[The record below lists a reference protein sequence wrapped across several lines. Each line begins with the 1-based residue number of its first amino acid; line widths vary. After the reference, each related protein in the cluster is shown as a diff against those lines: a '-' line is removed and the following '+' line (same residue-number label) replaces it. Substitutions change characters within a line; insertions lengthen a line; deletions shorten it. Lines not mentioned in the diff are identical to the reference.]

1 MASGVLKIIDH
12 RQAHWGNDT
21 LLVLITTPGPHA
33 PRILA
38 LDIGGSHVSAAVVDS
53 RSRDIVVGTRTHV
66 DVDEG
71 AARDV
76 ILDTWAEAALRAADG
91 LGVGGVSGIGIA
103 MPAPFDYR
111 RGVSLMQHKFR
122 ALYGLPVV
130 ALLAERFRRSPLEGA
145 PIAVANDADLFALG
159 EWWAGAAQG
168 RRRMI
173 GLTLGTGLGSGF
185 VADGHIVNGGAEVPP
200 EGEIWNLPYLE
211 GVAED
216 YVSGR
221 AIGSTY
227 ARATGQ
233 TLSASQIAQR
243 AEAGEH
249 AARDA
254 FAELAVH
261 LARILE
267 PHVARFKPASI
278 VVGGKIA
285 HAWPAFGPRLAA
297 ALAPVEC
304 QPSARFEDATLL
316 GAAALASSEAQSPD

>member
-1 MASGVLKIIDH
+1 VYA
-12 RQAHWGNDT
+12 
-21 LLVLITTPGPHA
+21 TTDPHA
-33 PRILA
+33 SRILA

-53 RSRDIVVGTRTHV
+53 RARDIVAATRTHV
-66 DVDEG
+66 DMDEG

-76 ILDTWAEAALRAADG
+76 LLDTWAEAALRAVAA
-91 LGVGGVSGIGIA
+91 GGGGSVTGIGIA

-130 ALLAERFRRSPLEGA
+130 TLLDERFRRSPLEGA
-145 PIAVANDADLFALG
+145 PIVVANDADFFALG

-168 RRRMI
+168 RQRMI

-185 VADGHIVNGGAEVPP
+185 IAEGRIVSGGPQVPP
-200 EGEIWNLPYLE
+200 GGEIWNLPYLD

-221 AIGSTY
+221 AITGTY
-227 ARATGQ
+227 TRATSR

-243 AEAGEH
+243 ANAGDP

-254 FAELAVH
+254 FAELALH
-261 LARILE
+261 LARILG
-267 PHVARFKPASI
+267 PHVERFRPECI
-278 VVGGKIA
+278 VIGGKIA
-285 HAWPAFGPRLAA
+285 HAWPYFGPPLRA
-297 ALAPVEC
+297 ALARVEC

-316 GAAALASSEAQSPD
+316 GAAALAGSGVHLSD

>member
-1 MASGVLKIIDH
+1 MASGVLKIIDN

-38 LDIGGSHVSAAVVDS
+38 LDIGGSHVSAAIVDS

-130 ALLAERFRRSPLEGA
+130 ALLDARFRRSPLEGA

-185 VADGHIVNGGAEVPP
+185 VADGRIVNGGAEVPP
-200 EGEIWNLPYLE
+200 DGEIWNLPYLE

-249 AARDA
+249 AARDV

-267 PHVARFKPASI
+267 PHVARFRPASLR
-278 VVGGKIA
+278 VFSSVA
-285 HAWPAFGPRLAA
+285 SPWAWR
-297 ALAPVEC
+297 
-304 QPSARFEDATLL
+304 
-316 GAAALASSEAQSPD
+316 